1 MKRYLILLLLLSFC
15 GGSAEVIDETA
26 SVEESSTTTSTST
39 TTTQTTIIKQ
49 EESLDTSERRYRGVL
64 RTSIRQSVPL
74 VYDFKNYT
82 EKVVNPNHEYIEYF
96 GYEIRMPVIDNSQK
110 CASEVNSAIEDT
122 VNNLIEDTKS
132 VLEYTN
138 PEEAEEEWGG
148 FSEWLSIDYD
158 IVELSEEVVSIFISY
173 STYSFGAAHP
183 TSATIGFNYLVEDCS
198 ELEIQKLFDASNTE
212 YEDLISQEMLN
223 QLCANATKDECEIF
237 LNFTDPFPTL
247 TELLDCCSAFA
258 ISEFGLF
265 VQFWA
270 YEVSGYGQGS
280 ELILL
285 PWHDLVPVLD
295 KNGPYSDVLKE
306 YSEISW
312 IVSIFEPE
320 WVFNQ

>member
-15 GGSAEVIDETA
+15 GGNIAVIDEDAT
-26 SVEESSTTTSTST
+26 VEESSTTTSTSTTT

-74 VYDFKNYT
+74 VYDFKNYIET
-82 EKVVNPNHEYIEYF
+82 VINPDHEYIEYF
-96 GYEIRMPVIDNSQK
+96 GYEIRMPVVDDSQQ

-122 VNNLIEDTKS
+122 VDNLIEDTKS
-132 VLEYTN
+132 VLEYMN
-138 PEEAEEEWGG
+138 PEEAIEEWGG
-148 FSEWLSIDYD
+148 FAEWLSIDYD
-158 IVELSEEVVSIFISY
+158 IVELSEEVISIFVSY

-183 TSATIGFNYLVEDCS
+183 ISATIGFNYLVEDCS
-198 ELEIQKLFDASNTE
+198 EFEIQKLFDTSNTE

-223 QLCANATKDECEIF
+223 QLCANATNDECEIF
-237 LNFTDPFPTL
+237 LNFTNPFPTL
-247 TELLDCCSAFA
+247 TELLDCCSTFA

-265 VQFWA
+265 VQFWE
-270 YEVSGYGQGS
+270 YEVSGYAQGS

-285 PWHDLVPVLD
+285 PWYDLVSVLD
-295 KNGPYSDVLKE
+295 KNGPYSDVLRK

-312 IVSIFEPE
+312 IVSIFEPT
-320 WVFNQ
+320 WSF

>member
-39 TTTQTTIIKQ
+39 TTTQATIVKQ
-49 EESLDTSERRYRGVL
+49 EEPLDTSERRYRGVL

-82 EKVVNPNHEYIEYF
+82 EKVINPDHEYLEYF
-96 GYEIRMPVIDNSQK
+96 SYEIRMPVVDDSQK
-110 CASEVNSAIEDT
+110 CSSEVNSAIEDT
-122 VNNLIEDTKS
+122 VDNLIEDTKS
-132 VLEYTN
+132 VLEFTN

-223 QLCANATKDECEIF
+223 QLCANATNDECEIF

-247 TELLDCCSAFA
+247 TELLDCCSTFA

-270 YEVSGYGQGS
+270 YEVSGYAQGS

-285 PWHDLVPVLD
+285 PWYDLVSVLD
-295 KNGPYSDVLKE
+295 KKGPYSDLLRK

-312 IVSIFEPE
+312 IASTFEPK
-320 WVFNQ
+320 WGF

>member
-1 MKRYLILLLLLSFC
+1 MKRYLILLLLISFC
-15 GGSAEVIDETA
+15 GGEVEVSNDDIA
-26 SVEESSTTTSTST
+26 VEENSTTSTST
-39 TTTQTTIIKQ
+39 NTQTTIIKQ
-49 EESLDTSERRYRGVL
+49 EEPLDTSERRYRGVL

-74 VYDFKNYT
+74 VYDFKNYA
-82 EKVVNPNHEYIEYF
+82 EKVINPDHEYIEYF
-96 GYEIRMPVIDNSQK
+96 AYDIRMPVIHDSQK

-132 VLEYTN
+132 LLEYTN

-158 IVELSEEVVSIFISY
+158 IVELSEEVISIFISY

-183 TSATIGFNYLVEDCS
+183 ISATIGFNYLVEDCS
-198 ELEIQKLFDASNTE
+198 EFEIQKLFDASNTE

-223 QLCANATKDECEIF
+223 QLCANATNDECEIF

-247 TELLDCCSAFA
+247 TELLDCCSTFA

-265 VQFWA
+265 VQFWE
-270 YEVSGYGQGS
+270 YEVSGGAQGE

-285 PWHDLVPVLD
+285 PWYDLVPVLD
-295 KNGPYSDVLKE
+295 QNGPYSNVLKE
-306 YSEISW
+306 YSERSW
-312 IVSIFEPE
+312 LVSLFEPK
-320 WVFNQ
+320 WGF

>member
-26 SVEESSTTTSTST
+26 SVEESSTTTPTST

-82 EKVVNPNHEYIEYF
+82 EKVINPDHEYIEYF
-96 GYEIRMPVIDNSQK
+96 GYEIRMPVIDDSQK

-198 ELEIQKLFDASNTE
+198 ELEIQKLFDSSNAE

-247 TELLDCCSAFA
+247 TELLDCCSTFA

-265 VQFWA
+265 VQFWE
-270 YEVSGYGQGS
+270 YEVSGYAQGS

-295 KNGPYSDVLKE
+295 KNGPYSDVLRE

-320 WVFNQ
+320 WDF

>member
-1 MKRYLILLLLLSFC
+1 MKRYLILLLLISFC
-15 GGSAEVIDETA
+15 GGEVEVSNDDIA
-26 SVEESSTTTSTST
+26 VEENSTTSTST
-39 TTTQTTIIKQ
+39 NTQTTIIKQ
-49 EESLDTSERRYRGVL
+49 EEPLDTSERRYRGVL

-74 VYDFKNYT
+74 VYDFKNYA
-82 EKVVNPNHEYIEYF
+82 EKVTNPDHEYIEYF
-96 GYEIRMPVIDNSQK
+96 AYDIRMPVIHDSQK

-132 VLEYTN
+132 LLEYTN

-158 IVELSEEVVSIFISY
+158 IVELSDEVISIFISY

-183 TSATIGFNYLVEDCS
+183 ISATIGFNYLVEDCS
-198 ELEIQKLFDASNTE
+198 EFEIQKLFDASNTE

-223 QLCANATKDECEIF
+223 QLCANATNDECEIF

-247 TELLDCCSAFA
+247 TELLDCCSTFA

-265 VQFWA
+265 VQFWE
-270 YEVSGYGQGS
+270 YEVSGGAQGE

-285 PWHDLVPVLD
+285 PWYDLVPVLD
-295 KNGPYSDVLKE
+295 QNGPYSNVLKE
-306 YSEISW
+306 YSERSW
-312 IVSIFEPE
+312 LVSLFEPK
-320 WVFNQ
+320 WGF

>member
-1 MKRYLILLLLLSFC
+1 MKRYLILLLLISFC
-15 GGSAEVIDETA
+15 GGEVEVSNDDIA
-26 SVEESSTTTSTST
+26 VEENSTTSTST
-39 TTTQTTIIKQ
+39 NTQTTIIKQ
-49 EESLDTSERRYRGVL
+49 EEPLDTSERRYRGVL

-74 VYDFKNYT
+74 VYDFKNYA
-82 EKVVNPNHEYIEYF
+82 EKVINPDHEYIEYF
-96 GYEIRMPVIDNSQK
+96 AYDIRMPVIHDSQK

-132 VLEYTN
+132 LLEYTN

-158 IVELSEEVVSIFISY
+158 IVELSDEVISIFISY

-183 TSATIGFNYLVEDCS
+183 ISATIGFNYLVEDCS
-198 ELEIQKLFDASNTE
+198 EFEIQKLFDASNTE

-223 QLCANATKDECEIF
+223 QLCANATNDECEIF

-247 TELLDCCSAFA
+247 TELLDCCSTFA

-265 VQFWA
+265 VQFWE
-270 YEVSGYGQGS
+270 YEVSGGAQGE

-285 PWHDLVPVLD
+285 PWYDLVPVLD
-295 KNGPYSDVLKE
+295 QNGPYSNVLKE
-306 YSEISW
+306 YSERSW
-312 IVSIFEPE
+312 LVSLFEPK
-320 WVFNQ
+320 WGF

>member
-1 MKRYLILLLLLSFC
+1 MKRHLILLLLLSFC
-15 GGSAEVIDETA
+15 GGSAEVIDEAATF
-26 SVEESSTTTSTST
+26 EESSTTTSTST

-49 EESLDTSERRYRGVL
+49 EKSLDTSERRYRGVL

-74 VYDFKNYT
+74 VYDIKNYT
-82 EKVVNPNHEYIEYF
+82 ETVINPDHEYIEYF
-96 GYEIRMPVIDNSQK
+96 GYDIRMPVVDDSQK
-110 CASEVNSAIEDT
+110 CASEVNSAIEDS

-158 IVELSEEVVSIFISY
+158 IVELSEEVISIFISY

-183 TSATIGFNYLVEDCS
+183 ISATIGFNYLVEDCS
-198 ELEIQKLFDASNTE
+198 ELEIQKLFDASSTE

-223 QLCANATKDECEIF
+223 QLCANATNDECEIF

-247 TELLDCCSAFA
+247 TELLGCCSAFA

-265 VQFWA
+265 VQFWE
-270 YEVSGYGQGS
+270 YEVSGYAQGS

-285 PWHDLVPVLD
+285 PWYDLVSVLD
-295 KNGPYSDVLKE
+295 KNGPYSGVLRE

-312 IVSIFEPE
+312 IISIFEPK
-320 WVFNQ
+320 WDF